1 MADNLE
7 NNLSISEIAIFCNV
21 GTTFLKQTFQKY
33 AGISVHKF
41 YLRLKLRYAVELLKA
56 GHNATEVSIKRAVE
70 LAKKCKLVEI
80 KNAEFMDRVQL
91 GHWVKGNAVYDGR
104 DADEWYVIAK
114 ENNKVLLLSVDA
126 TASSDGPNIKGGWK
140 NSPA

>member
-56 GHNATEVSIKRAVE
+56 GHNATEVSIK
-70 LAKKCKLVEI
+70 LVFCSQPYFSSAF
-80 KNAEFMDRVQL
+80 KREFGYPPSTISRV
-91 GHWVKGNAVYDGR
+91 GKD
-104 DADEWYVIAK
+104 I
-114 ENNKVLLLSVDA
+114 
-126 TASSDGPNIKGGWK
+126 
-140 NSPA
+140 